1 MSRNITK
8 FYRYVKHY
16 SDILSKNFYI
26 LISIKVE
33 FLKLLIDFVP

>member
-16 SDILSKNFYI
+16 IDILIKNFNI
-26 LISIKVE
+26 LISMKVE